1 MNKYTIPCSEEQ
13 TKKAFKLGAPIKR
26 RSDNYD
32 LSNRYFRLKLHLGK
46 YGGTRYYY
54 VEIPTTEQML
64 GWLRSQGFR
73 FKIEE
78 LSDTI
83 VAYRATFGYW
93 YKCGQ
98 SSNPKGATHAVID
111 DALGFLSKIKK

>member
-1 MNKYTIPCSEEQ
+1 MNRFTTSCTEEQ
-13 TKKAFKLGAPIKR
+13 TRKALELGAPIIADTQEIKFASLNGLPFDVDR
-26 RSDNYD
+26 
-32 LSNRYFRLKLHLGK
+32 
-46 YGGTRYYY
+46 
-54 VEIPTTEQML
+54 VVIPTTEQML

-83 VAYRATFGYW
+83 VAYRATFSNW

-98 SSNPKGATHAVID
+98 SNTPNGATHAVID
-111 DALGFLSKIKK
+111 IALGFLSKIKKYKNYEGKRF

>member
-1 MNKYTIPCSEEQ
+1 MKEFTIRCTLEQ
-13 TKKAFKLGAPIKR
+13 TKRALALGAPI
-26 RSDNYD
+26 
-32 LSNRYFRLKLHLGK
+32 
-46 YGGTRYYY
+46 
-54 VEIPTTEQML
+54 EIECFSTTTEDHWYEVVPTTEQMI

-78 LSDTI
+78 LSDTV

-98 SSNPKGATHAVID
+98 RNNPKGATHAVID
-111 DALGFLSKIKK
+111 AALKYLENMK